1 VQLRGSAASYSQ
13 AAFHART
20 AAYSE
25 PAPSPRRREIV
36 GSVTYTARLTVSP
49 VDASMRTRS
58 TTAAVTAALAALNSP
73 LPASAAG
80 PVSQEVEMLVV
91 SATKLPSDLE
101 SLPASVTVVNG
112 DEARSRGARDLRTAL
127 SLVAGVD
134 IAPGGDAGPA
144 GAVPA
149 LWGLREFDAFLLV
162 VDGIPYGGT
171 FNPAL
176 ATLTLDDVERIEVL
190 RGPAP
195 VMYGATSFV
204 GVIYVV
210 RYAAGET
217 PTRVDLAGGTPGTG
231 LATLTTNLPQLGS
244 LRQSISLSGETR
256 DYSQDRSGVERG
268 HLLYRAAADTGLGL
282 VQFDVDATA
291 LRQDPYS
298 PHPREGGGL
307 SPRFPLDANV
317 NPTDARQDQDRVQA
331 NLRLAHSLGS
341 GQWITTASYAYTSA
355 RNTRGFLREDFA
367 TDGVTSNA
375 DGFRQDVHTTDLYF
389 DSYFAP
395 EPAGRVSWLIGL
407 DWMYGNGSQQSSN
420 FEYAVL
426 PDGSNAPDSHDLPI
440 DESTR
445 LNDRRSFGGL
455 YAQADWRVT
464 DRWLV
469 QAGLRL
475 NLTDEHRDGRV
486 VDNHAPPG
494 TPPEKAGDSQSN
506 TRASGV
512 LGTSYRL
519 WGAAGNS
526 VTAFADYRDTFKPAA
541 VDFGPEAEGRILEP
555 ETATAWEAGLKGRHS
570 DGRIDWEMSYFDM
583 DFNNLVIRENVAGLP
598 ALANAGGERFRGF
611 EAEVNYHIAPDLRI
625 AATYAHHDAT
635 FTDYARLTPDGS
647 LQQLKGNTLEL
658 SPNDLAAA
666 GIVYSPSQGFEASA
680 VANYVGSRYLNK
692 GNTAVAD
699 AYVVLDAGVG
709 YRFGQWR
716 VRVDGYN
723 LTDERD
729 PVAESEIGD
738 AQFYTLPGRTVLLSV
753 TFNP

>member
-1 VQLRGSAASYSQ
+1 MPTR
-13 AAFHART
+13 RT
-20 AAYSE
+20 Y
-25 PAPSPRRREIV
+25 
-36 GSVTYTARLTVSP
+36 
-49 VDASMRTRS
+49 
-58 TTAAVTAALAALNSP
+58 AALAACLTAVTTLNHPGSARAA
-73 LPASAAG
+73 ASD
-80 PVSQEVEMLVV
+80 STELEMVVV
-91 SATKLPSDLE
+91 STTKLPADLE
-101 SLPASVTVVNG
+101 SLPASVSVVNG
-112 DEARSRGARDLRTAL
+112 DEARARGARDLRTAL

-231 LATLTTNLPQLGS
+231 LATLTSNLPQLGS
-244 LRQSISLSGETR
+244 VRQSISLGGETR
-256 DYSQDRSGVERG
+256 DLSQDRSGMERG

-298 PHPREGGGL
+298 PHPREGGSL
-307 SPRFPLDANV
+307 SSRFPLDANV

-331 NLRLAHSLGS
+331 NLRLARPLGS
-341 GQWITTASYAYTSA
+341 GQWITTASYAYTSSS
-355 RNTRGFLREDFA
+355 NTRGFLREDFA
-367 TDGVTSNA
+367 TDGVTPNA
-375 DGFRQDVHTTDLYF
+375 DGFRQDVRTTDLYV

-395 EPAGRVSWLIGL
+395 ESAGRVSWLVGL
-407 DWMYGNGSQQSSN
+407 DWMYGDGSQHSRN

-426 PDGSNAPDSHDLPI
+426 PDGSHAPDSHDLPI

-445 LNDRRSFGGL
+445 LGDRRSFGGL
-455 YAQADWRVT
+455 YGQADWRIN

-475 NLTDEHRDGRV
+475 NLTDEQRDGQV

-494 TPPEKAGDSQSN
+494 TPPETRRDSQSN

-519 WGAAGNS
+519 WGAGGDS
-526 VTAFADYRDTFKPAA
+526 ITAFADYRDTFKPAA

-555 ETATAWEAGLKGRHS
+555 ETATAWEAGLKGRHL

-583 DFNNLVIRENVAGLP
+583 DFNNLVIRENIDGLP
-598 ALANAGGERFRGF
+598 ALANAGGERFKGF
-611 EAEVNYHIAPDLRI
+611 EAELTYHIAPDLRI
-625 AATYAHHDAT
+625 AANYAHHDAT
-635 FTDYARLTPDGS
+635 FTDYARLRPDGS
-647 LQQLKGNTLEL
+647 LQQLRGNTLEL
-658 SPNDLAAA
+658 SPNDLAAT
-666 GIVYSPSQGFEASA
+666 GIVYSPARGFEASA
-680 VANYVGSRYLNK
+680 VANYVGRRYLNK

-699 AYVVLDAGVG
+699 AYVLLDAGAG
-709 YRFGQWR
+709 YRFGRWR

-738 AQFYTLPGRTVLLSV
+738 AQFYTLSGRTVLLSV